1 MMARRAGRR
10 LAAVAVAMVS
20 AVLGAEG
27 CNSFPT
33 VFGTLADDLPNSLC
47 DGVGLRPDAG
57 DGARTVMPH
66 VVVHTLRGA
75 FDVSSRGMDSLARD
89 LSRLGIEAY
98 SHSDSEWQRVADRIA
113 SAYLGSREP
122 KQIVMVGHSFGGD
135 CIIRIAEVLRL
146 RGIPVALL
154 FPVDATIPPPV
165 PDNVAKCVHFYIPW
179 PIFEVAPWIL
189 PGQPVV
195 AAEGNTFTRLEN
207 DDLTRSAWCVTHLGV
222 DASRHVHQ
230 RILDEILALP

>member
-1 MMARRAGRR
+1 MARRAGRR
-10 LAAVAVAMVS
+10 LAAVAVATVI
-20 AVLGAEG
+20 AVLGTVG
-27 CNSFPT
+27 CDSFPS

-47 DGVGLRPDAG
+47 DGVGLRSDAG
-57 DGARTVMPH
+57 AGARPVMPH

-75 FDVSSRGMDSLARD
+75 FNISSRGMDLLARD

-98 SHSDSEWQRVADRIA
+98 SHSDAEWQRVADEIA
-113 SAYLGSREP
+113 IQYFASRNP
-122 KQIVMVGHSFGGD
+122 KQIVMAGHSFGGD
-135 CIIRIAEVLRL
+135 CIIRIAEVLKL

-189 PGQPVV
+189 PGQPIV
-195 AAEGNTFTRLEN
+195 AAEGNAFTRIEN
-207 DDLTRSAWCVTHLGV
+207 DDLMQSAWCVTHLGV
-222 DASRHVHQ
+222 DASRRVHQ